1 MLDRLTAEGFRM
13 KVGGEKIYGAMM
25 FTDLENFTNMC
36 ERVGDP
42 ERIVATL
49 NDYFE
54 RTTCHIFDDDG
65 VVIKFIGDAI
75 FAAWGAPLPEPQSA
89 LKAVRAAWKLA
100 HSAKLEIDGVELQT
114 RIGVHYG
121 EVVAGNIGSARRVD
135 YTMIGDAVNLS
146 ARLES
151 LNKTWGTNILISE
164 EVREQVHHE
173 FRTRLVGRLKVK
185 GRKEVTIVHELRGP
199 LDEGGEEP
207 AWLTLYHQAVEAL
220 VMNEPGH
227 AKELFLAVQ
236 AGKDTPDGPSTF
248 YLKRLEEGDPMADGV
263 VLMTEK

>member
-1 MLDRLTAEGFRM
+1 M
-13 KVGGEKIYGAMM
+13 KVGGEKIHGAMM

-75 FAAWGAPLPEPQSA
+75 FAAWGAPLPEPRSA

-146 ARLES
+146 SRLES

-164 EVREQVHHE
+164 EVREQVTGE
-173 FRTRLVGRLKVK
+173 FRTRLVGKLKVK
-185 GRKEVTIVHELRGP
+185 GRKEITVVHELRGP
-199 LDEGGEEP
+199 LAEGGGDED
-207 AWLTLYHQAVEAL
+207 WLALYHQALDAL
-220 VMNEPGH
+220 QANQPEQ
-227 AKELFLAVQ
+227 AKEFFLAAQ
-236 AGKDTPDGPSTF
+236 AAKGAPDGPSTF
-248 YLKRLEEGDPMADGV
+248 YLKRLEEGDPIADGV
-263 VLMTEK
+263 VQMTEK